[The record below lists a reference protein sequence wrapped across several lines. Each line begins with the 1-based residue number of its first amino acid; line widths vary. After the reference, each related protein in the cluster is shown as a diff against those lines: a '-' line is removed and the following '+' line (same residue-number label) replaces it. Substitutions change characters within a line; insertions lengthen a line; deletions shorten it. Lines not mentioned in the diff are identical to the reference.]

1 MMIIPPTTF
10 ILESRRKMLNMA
22 FFKYFW
28 TVGNNWKLI
37 AGKKEGQTQVSW
49 SQFDNICRWDFPID
63 VHLVTTGIKGW
74 PKIYIEVYHFD
85 WLGRA
90 HIFGYGTVT
99 VPTSPGSYTLD
110 CYTWRPF
117 GNLRQRFVQYFMEI
131 LVTMELNT
139 KMKILIFIGL
149 LATVAI
155 AKDKATTAASTTEKH
170 TTSTIAEE
178 NFTVANSICEDN
190 STYCDNSTEVP
201 FSNFTITSLKNET
214 VRKEIVPVGVSVQED
229 FCTCDLQPIR
239 TFVETQTEKVNKF
252 SWRKELINE
261 NDIFNSSKK
270 ILYGSS
276 MWLVNRRGIH
286 KFGVLNSFITNRCII
301 KEAVFYLKNL
311 DTKCSQNE
319 IYEDNPYINLKYYF
333 QNVYLIANPMLVNL
347 TKWKQKVFENCPRNV
362 CISIIPKICENYL
375 KNCKD
380 IKNDSKIL
388 TVNCNVSLTTKMNT
402 CYNVV
407 KKLRYNI
414 FHNGT
419 KGAGHIE
426 LLAVLNNITYEFG
439 GESSEFDQEF
449 SVRFFWTNSTGDIKD
464 LSGNP
469 GYLIKKP
476 IFTGK
481 LLTIKNGSDTSL
493 KIQRT
498 VKDAKESFLTIPDN
512 IDGSCV
518 FNGTH
523 FTKIEFGYNLIS
535 KCKYRL
541 TSFSTRKGANG
552 TEMCR
557 ALQRSVLEM
566 WNFNNTMIGF
576 FGNADENNLDDWI
589 KALYKKDLNSLLN
602 NTLGY
607 FSSKMGHLSC
617 LNLVSDLEIDIFHS
631 RIDIDNLLNQ
641 EKILAATF
649 SFGGFTNQTLLF
661 NKNTSSVD
669 YVTSLKTTVTF
680 YDLTTQKRKKAVDP
694 PSLEI
699 KLPYDFFYPFVRI
712 NNDCSNI
719 RLNVLIFILTLVIVI
734 HFK

>member
-1 MMIIPPTTF
+1 
-10 ILESRRKMLNMA
+10 
-22 FFKYFW
+22 
-28 TVGNNWKLI
+28 
-37 AGKKEGQTQVSW
+37 
-49 SQFDNICRWDFPID
+49 
-63 VHLVTTGIKGW
+63 
-74 PKIYIEVYHFD
+74 
-85 WLGRA
+85 
-90 HIFGYGTVT
+90 
-99 VPTSPGSYTLD
+99 
-110 CYTWRPF
+110 
-117 GNLRQRFVQYFMEI
+117 
-131 LVTMELNT
+131 MELNT
-139 KMKILIFIGL
+139 KMKVIIFIGL
-149 LATVAI
+149 LASVAI
-155 AKDKATTAASTTEKH
+155 AKDKATTAASTTEKYSS
-170 TTSTIAEE
+170 STIAEE
-178 NFTVANSICEDN
+178 NSTVANSICEDN

-201 FSNFTITSLKNET
+201 FSNFTTISSKNET
-214 VRKEIVPVGVSVQED
+214 VKKEIASAGQSVHGD
-229 FCTCDLQPIR
+229 FCTCDLQENFCDINCCCDKDCSLENKEVFQYCLSEPRFYDTRYCDYMKYIYINNTPVKWHINQNGLFCIIKSNHPPSYIIQRKHPIR
-239 TFVETQTEKVNKF
+239 TFVETRTEKVNKF

-286 KFGVLNSFITNRCII
+286 KFGLLNSFITNRCLI

-319 IYEDNPYINLKYYF
+319 IFEDNPYINLKYYF
-333 QNVYLIANPMLVNL
+333 QNVYLITNPMLVNL

-362 CISIIPKICENYL
+362 CISIVPKICENYL
-375 KNCKD
+375 TNCED
-380 IKNDSKIL
+380 IKNDTKIL
-388 TVNCNVSLTTKMNT
+388 TVRCNVSLITKMNT

-419 KGAGHIE
+419 KGAVHVE
-426 LLAVLNNITYEFG
+426 LLAVLNNITHEFG

-449 SVRFFWTNSTGDIKD
+449 SVRFFWTNSTGDVKD

-469 GYLIKKP
+469 GYLINKP

-481 LLTIKNGSDTSL
+481 LLTIKNGSDTLL
-493 KIQRT
+493 KIKRNLT
-498 VKDAKESFLTIPDN
+498 DAKESFLTIPDN
-512 IDGSCV
+512 IDGNCV
-518 FNGTH
+518 LNETL
-523 FTKIEFGYNLIS
+523 FTRIEFGYNLIT
-535 KCKYRL
+535 KCKYRSI
-541 TSFSTRKGANG
+541 SFSTRKGVNG

-589 KALYKKDLNSLLN
+589 KALYKKDLDSLLN
-602 NTLGY
+602 STLGY
-607 FSSKMGHLSC
+607 FSSKMGYLSC

-631 RIDIDNLLNQ
+631 RIDINDLLDQ
-641 EKILAATF
+641 EKILAVTF
-649 SFGGFTNQTLLF
+649 SFGGFTNRTLIF
-661 NKNTSSVD
+661 NKNTSSVN
-669 YVTSLKTTVTF
+669 YETSLKTTVTF

-719 RLNVLIFILTLVIVI
+719 RLNVLIFILTLVIVV